1 MKKRWYRN
9 KWAKGILVALGI
21 ISVETAAVSAGMVIG
36 IASMGIYPFDSGT
49 YTESRSFANEIYRS

>member
-21 ISVETAAVSAGMVIG
+21 ISVEAAAVSAGMVS
-36 IASMGIYPFDSGT
+36 A
-49 YTESRSFANEIYRS
+49 